1 MTDKLNEGMPT
12 GWKPKTELEHL
23 MQCPVCQKFF
33 DMRKLD
39 VALEH
44 VHGGKVEMIERF
56 GPPTR
61 RNRCR

>member
-1 MTDKLNEGMPT
+1 MSDDKSSPGQPT
-12 GWKPKTELEHL
+12 GWKPQTELEHF

-39 VALEH
+39 EVMEH
-44 VHGGKVEMIERF
+44 VHGGKIEMVETF

-61 RNRCR
+61 RN